1 MRHMNLAELDSIGPS
16 NIPQSIG
23 PSIDAIP
30 ILPTERA
37 PAMTLEQFLTSQS
50 TNKVIPERKE

>member
-1 MRHMNLAELDSIGPS
+1 MNLAELDSIGPS